1 MATIELRVDDFED
14 GVLPWVC
21 ASSGEPVTARYGFR
35 ATHSSAW
42 PVLLLV
48 AGPVGFVAMVV
59 VMALLHGHVD
69 GWLPLSDRAHEAVPR
84 LPPSGAP
91 TPGRGARRER
101 RRGRAPGVVGLDHV
115 AGRRGPRGSVSIG
128 WCAAT
133 VFRPEGSL
141 GLRLSRNGRV
151 VTIVDAS
158 EEFAAAY
165 RAQEE
170 RRVRRRLGEVS
181 DRLG

>member
-14 GVLPWVC
+14 GVLPRVC
-21 ASSGEPVTARYGFR
+21 ASSGEPVNARYGFR

-42 PVLLLV
+42 PVLLLL
-48 AGPVGFVAMVV
+48 AGPAGFVAMVV
-59 VMALLHGHVD
+59 VMALLHSRVD
-69 GWLPLSDRAHEAVPR
+69 GWLPLSDRAHQAVR
-84 LPPSGAP
+84 AS
-91 TPGRGARRER
+91 R
-101 RRGRAPGVVGLDHV
+101 RRALRRLGELLVVGAGGV
-115 AGRRGPRGSVSIG
+115 ALLAWFQWTTLLVIVVLVGSVSIG
-128 WCAAT
+128 WCVAT

-151 VTIVDAS
+151 VTIIDAS
-158 EEFAAAY
+158 DEFVAAY

-181 DRLG
+181 DRPR